1 MPDPT
6 AESPEKLHTRHPT
19 AADHGRVL
27 AVLDEWWGGFGDA
40 AGSQQRALLLPR
52 LYFQHFTDSSYLVER
67 ADGRLVAFLV
77 GFLSPADPA
86 VAYIHFVGVD
96 PALHRSGVA
105 RGLYTRFFEDAAARG
120 ARSVR
125 CITSPGNSASLAFHN
140 RLGFAIEPSQTL
152 VDGVAVQRDYDG
164 PGLDRV
170 ALTRTL

>member
-1 MPDPT
+1 MPEPAAD
-6 AESPEKLHTRHPT
+6 SPEEFHTRHPT
-19 AADHGRVL
+19 AEDHGRVL
-27 AVLDEWWGGFGDA
+27 AVLDEWWGDFGGA

-52 LYFQHFTDSSYLVER
+52 LYFQHFTDTSYVVER

-77 GFLSPADPA
+77 GFLSPAHRE

-96 PALHRSGVA
+96 PALHRSGLA
-105 RGLYTRFFEDAAARG
+105 RGLYTRFFECAAARG

-140 RLGFAIEPSQTL
+140 RLGFAVEPSQTL
-152 VDGVAVQRDYDG
+152 VEGVAVQRDYDG

-170 ALTRTL
+170 AFTRSL